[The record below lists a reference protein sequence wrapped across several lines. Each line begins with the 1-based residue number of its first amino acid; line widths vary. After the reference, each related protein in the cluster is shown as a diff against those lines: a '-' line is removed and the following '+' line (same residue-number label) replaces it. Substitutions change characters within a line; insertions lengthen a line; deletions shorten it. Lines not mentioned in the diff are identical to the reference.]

1 MAKIA
6 LIDHFK
12 NDHGY
17 VPFTIIGIALV
28 LVATL
33 TSAYFF
39 YTDHEIAMT
48 IHTGQK
54 SDPEKYVTACAAL
67 DLSRALNY
75 AGIEAMYW
83 QGKNPVIKPEGGP
96 ERITGNSGFEVSVGG
111 GEIEAGDKVKI
122 SAVLP
127 RALKY
132 PEPLIGA
139 NKEVEIILKDSA
151 ENTIGH
157 VNYNNPLNLFS
168 PTFLDVF
175 VDTSHDS
182 MPGYG
187 SVQLL
192 YDRELKATT
201 WFIVGP
207 DPVKDIIAHRFSSL
221 IRQNY
226 QNDLYKVN
234 TYSFNV
240 NPDVRPEQ
248 IVIKKVNGTREDL
261 ESGYGDEIADKIYTL
276 YYIIEV
282 KDLEYILHD
291 HKTGE
296 DITGSFDISTTVRS
310 RKPLLSELVSEYEAS
325 LNTGFVPDAVQGM
338 VNLRTLTYGPW
349 QRYGNGPLNILTN
362 PSLAAIVNAA
372 ALHSQKRTFNS
383 VDPWAMTYSAYF
395 AGKVIQEDV
404 MSNSIHSNGSGN
416 RTSEVNDIYEQIKG
430 DPDGILDL
438 IEEPRLAIQNTGS
451 TFENLNSKSK
461 IRVSA
466 SDYIS
471 EVIDGWVF
479 RDQQWPGSLDL
490 TREITQE
497 IYSVDVEAQIYR
509 EGFDEILTT
518 DSYTSGLLESF
529 SYGTHEIR
537 WDASY
542 ISSGTHNGAI
552 HPLYEWED
560 AESRNYASR
569 MNPSI
574 NPPRG
579 SVTDWRITGASVR
592 LVSAEI
598 DSVQVSP
605 DYYPKEHRMIDHHRK
620 DGFLEWE
627 EYVLDW
633 EIGYQVSYLIRTTWD
648 IEYDFTY
655 NYRWVEFEGYSDPV
669 NMTGPMYSTH
679 HGSGSGS
686 DSSRVNKNDLISFTH
701 IQSEYEDAILNFY
714 RCSPAGEYN
723 GIYQYQE
730 MIENEYQKTYV
741 NVNGEKMLD
750 MSFSDAA
757 DIYSSKYV
765 DMDDI
770 HGKYWLYNDGSYL
783 ERNTV
788 KCKVPDWLHRIMAE
802 EITVMVNRIRSDDPG
817 YEMSLLENRDKNPS
831 IMQKKT
837 ANKLIESLEQERHD
851 YISGSWSGDGKLMHT
866 ASDAC
871 RYIALNEA
879 YGKILK
885 DIEEKNTAIEE
896 EFDSYI
902 FEMTGTDNRNI
913 WDIDS
918 TSSNSLSIFGDPS
931 ISMISSFI
939 QENTGIIDLINIT
952 GEPGS
957 RYHWNENLSILV
969 DQYPHYLYHD
979 PDFDLKEEYIW
990 RDELTGK
997 VVYPLGV
1004 RNTCVFSFQ
1013 FAEDLSNII
1022 EDSTNPARS
1031 AAKDMVG
1038 QSITQ
1043 INSQITYLEKTLS
1056 YEDESLDT
1064 SALNSKIDELK
1075 SIYGSAARKN
1085 IPAKISEEVCNDP
1098 VLSSKIESEN
1108 VHDAVSNHLTYMS
1121 NDELI
1126 QKAAD
1131 GNLSEELSV
1140 ILRNKVRNNSNYE
1153 DDELEAILYRLD
1165 SDVRVGIATGISEA
1179 VLENNAA
1186 IDSLF
1191 DEIQNELECLLDD
1204 AADIA
1209 NERIS
1214 HEISSRLKK
1223 SLKYVPSGLP
1233 LIPSHWAFTVNM
1245 WTYDVVGKYKYF
1257 RIVDNSNKA
1266 IMHPQKGH
1274 IGQEY
1279 VRQDSVVY
1287 HPIRTDEDGYPV
1299 KLGTNEGIRFHFG
1312 GYAVTV
1318 VGPGP
1323 AGVGDRIGGRTEKSE
1338 GYDELISE
1346 IGD

>member
-1 MAKIA
+1 MPKIRI
-6 LIDHFK
+6 IDYFK

-54 SDPEKYVTACAAL
+54 SDPEEYVIACAAS

-83 QGKNPVIKPEGGP
+83 QGKNPVIKHEGAPEG
-96 ERITGNSGFEVSVGG
+96 ITGTSGFEVSVGRE
-111 GEIEAGDKVKI
+111 EIEPGERVKI

-132 PEPLIGA
+132 PEPLIGT
-139 NKEVEIILKDSA
+139 NKEIEIILKDST
-151 ENTIGH
+151 ENTIGYF
-157 VNYNNPLNLFS
+157 NYSNPLNLFS
-168 PTFLDVF
+168 PTFLNVF
-175 VDTSHDS
+175 VDTSHDTR
-182 MPGYG
+182 PGYG

-192 YDRELKATT
+192 YDGELKATS
-201 WFIVGP
+201 WFIAGS
-207 DPVKDIIAHRFSSL
+207 DHVKDIIAHRFSSL

-226 QNDLYKVN
+226 QEDLYKIN

-248 IVIKKVNGTREDL
+248 IVIKKVNGTREG
-261 ESGYGDEIADKIYTL
+261 SGQGYGDEISDQMYTL

-282 KDLEYILHD
+282 KGLEYILYD

-296 DITGSFDISTTVRS
+296 DITGSFDVSTTVRS

-325 LNTGFVPDAVQGM
+325 LNSGFVPEAVQGM

-395 AGKVIQEDV
+395 AGKVIQEDI
-404 MSNSIHSNGSGN
+404 MSNSIHSKGSEN
-416 RTSEVNDIYEQIKG
+416 RTSEVNDIYEQITVG
-430 DPDGILDL
+430 QDGILDL
-438 IEEPRLAIQNTGS
+438 IEEPGLAIQNTDS
-451 TFENLNSKSK
+451 TFETVNSKSK

-471 EVIDGWVF
+471 EVVDGWIF

-490 TREITQE
+490 VHEITQE
-497 IYSVDVEAQIYR
+497 IYSVDVEAQVYR
-509 EGFDEILTT
+509 EGFDEILPT
-518 DSYTSGLLESF
+518 DSHTSGALESF
-529 SYGTHEIR
+529 FYGTHKIR

-552 HPLYEWED
+552 HPFYEWED
-560 AESRNYASR
+560 TESRSYASR

-579 SVTDWRITGASVR
+579 SITDWKITGASVK

-598 DSVQVSP
+598 GDVQVSP
-605 DYYPKEHRMIDHHRK
+605 DYYPKEHRMLDHHRK
-620 DGFLEWE
+620 YGFLEWE
-627 EYVLDW
+627 EYIFDW
-633 EIGYQVSYLIRTTWD
+633 DIEYQVSYLIRTTWD

-669 NMTGPMYSTH
+669 NRTGPMYSIH

-686 DSSRVNKNDLISFTH
+686 DSCRVNKNDLISFTH
-701 IQSEYEDAILNFY
+701 IQSESENAILNFY

-730 MIENEYQKTYV
+730 MIENEYHKTYV
-741 NVNGEKMLD
+741 YVNGEKMID

-770 HGKYWLYNDGSYL
+770 HGKYWLYHDGCYL

-802 EITVMVNRIRSDDPG
+802 EIMIMINRIRSDDPG

-831 IMQKKT
+831 IMQKKA
-837 ANKLIESLEQERHD
+837 ANKLIKSMEQDRYD
-851 YISGSWSGDGKLMHT
+851 YISGSWSGDGELMHT

-896 EFDSYI
+896 GFDSYI
-902 FEMTGTDNRNI
+902 FDMTGSDNRNV

-918 TSSNSLSIFGDPS
+918 TSSTSLSIFGDPS
-931 ISMISSFI
+931 ISMVSSFI
-939 QENTGIIDLINIT
+939 QKNTGITDFINIT
-952 GEPGS
+952 GEPDS
-957 RYHWNENLSILV
+957 RYHWNENISILV

-979 PDFDLKEEYIW
+979 PDFDLKEEYMW

-997 VVYPLGV
+997 VIYPLGV

-1013 FAEDLSNII
+1013 FAEDLSSII
-1022 EDSTNPARS
+1022 EGSTNPAKS

-1038 QSITQ
+1038 QSIIQ
-1043 INSQITYLEKTLS
+1043 INSQITYLEKALS
-1056 YEDESLDT
+1056 DEGESMDT
-1064 SALNSKIDELK
+1064 STLNLKLDELK
-1075 SIYGSAARKN
+1075 SIYGSDTRKRY
-1085 IPAKISEEVCNDP
+1085 
-1098 VLSSKIESEN
+1098 L
-1108 VHDAVSNHLTYMS
+1108 
-1121 NDELI
+1121 
-1126 QKAAD
+1126 
-1131 GNLSEELSV
+1131 
-1140 ILRNKVRNNSNYE
+1140 
-1153 DDELEAILYRLD
+1153 
-1165 SDVRVGIATGISEA
+1165 
-1179 VLENNAA
+1179 
-1186 IDSLF
+1186 
-1191 DEIQNELECLLDD
+1191 
-1204 AADIA
+1204 
-1209 NERIS
+1209 
-1214 HEISSRLKK
+1214 
-1223 SLKYVPSGLP
+1223 
-1233 LIPSHWAFTVNM
+1233 
-1245 WTYDVVGKYKYF
+1245 
-1257 RIVDNSNKA
+1257 
-1266 IMHPQKGH
+1266 
-1274 IGQEY
+1274 
-1279 VRQDSVVY
+1279 
-1287 HPIRTDEDGYPV
+1287 
-1299 KLGTNEGIRFHFG
+1299 
-1312 GYAVTV
+1312 
-1318 VGPGP
+1318 
-1323 AGVGDRIGGRTEKSE
+1323 
-1338 GYDELISE
+1338 
-1346 IGD
+1346 